1 MAPPAVSFRSAARLS
16 MGVGRDS
23 TFGGGACAGR
33 YRGAVRVCVTGAAG
47 FIGSHLVDRLVAEH
61 DVVGIDDL
69 STGNIAN
76 LEHRGGS
83 IRLIE
88 GSILDA
94 EALRTATDGVD
105 AIVHLAAI
113 PSVPRSI
120 ADPVASH
127 EANATGTLRVLEA
140 ARAQGDVH
148 VIVAS
153 SSSVYGANPTLPKHE
168 GLVAQPMSPYAV
180 SKLAAEQYTLAWQ
193 HSYGLRTLPFRFF
206 NVYGPRQAPGHAY
219 AAAIPAFVHAA
230 LTDEPLTVHGD
241 GTQSRDFTYVGT
253 VVDVVV
259 EAIANGVTSGS
270 PVNLAFGS
278 RTNLLEVI
286 DRLGELTDRP
296 LRVEHVA
303 TRPGDVL
310 HSQADNS
317 LLRSLFPDVAPLPL
331 DDGLRATV
339 EWMRTYLDQ
348 PVAFR

>member
-76 LEHRGGS
+76 LEHRGQS

-219 AAAIPAFVHAA
+219 AAVIPAFVHAA
-230 LTDEPLTVHGD
+230 LTGEPLTVHGD

-259 EAIANGVTSGS
+259 DAIANGASRAGRLSTSPSGR
-270 PVNLAFGS
+270 A
-278 RTNLLEVI
+278 RT
-286 DRLGELTDRP
+286 
-296 LRVEHVA
+296 
-303 TRPGDVL
+303 
-310 HSQADNS
+310 S
-317 LLRSLFPDVAPLPL
+317 
-331 DDGLRATV
+331 
-339 EWMRTYLDQ
+339 WK
-348 PVAFR
+348 